1 MGTSSTKRW
10 SDFKS
15 PLRVV
20 VQVLLRGR
28 ETQANRYRK
37 LKREL
42 DGANRLLAQREKE
55 IEQQEERIR
64 ELERQTRRLESDKLT
79 RAAGWLLPDDPPIGT
94 HGYGPR
100 MVSLAAN
107 LATSI
112 GLRGSQRCL
121 EIVFDWLG
129 VQQVVPHFTTI
140 RNWLQRVGVAA
151 LKEPVERAD
160 DWVWMADHSNQIGPE
175 KTLVVLGVR
184 SSEMPPPGTAL
195 KHEDVRLL
203 MVRPGTKWKRE
214 DMAAVYM
221 ELAEQYGFP
230 RAVLSDGAVELREG
244 AECLKNQGPETVVL
258 QDFKHKAATFLKAM
272 VGKTERFGQFY
283 SQMGKTRSAIQ
294 QTELAYL
301 APPTPKHKARFMN
314 LAAILQWA
322 STKLWLLEHPEA
334 EARKFVTPQRLED
347 KLGWL
352 RSFADD
358 LAMWRECQQVLEK
371 GSKLI
376 NEEGL
381 FHGASEQLRAAVGTD
396 VTHATSRQL
405 AERLI
410 DFVADAERH
419 LKAEE
424 RLPMSTEILESTFG
438 LYKQLERQQSKGG
451 FTSLLAAFGALL
463 KPATKESIRHAFSV
477 ATVNDV
483 KRWVKQNLG
492 TTLTSKRLATNREFR
507 HSTHGATKIPAI
519 T

>member
-1 MGTSSTKRW
+1 VSISCAKRW

-15 PLRVV
+15 PTRVV
-20 VQVLLRGR
+20 VQFLLRSR
-28 ETQANRYRK
+28 ETQTDRYRE
-37 LKREL
+37 LKGEL
-42 DGANRLLAQREKE
+42 DGAKRLLASQQKK
-55 IEQQEERIR
+55 IEQQAERIR
-64 ELERQTRRLESDKLT
+64 ELQRQTQNLESAKRT
-79 RAAGWLLPDDPPIGT
+79 QAAGMSLPDDPPIGT

-100 MVSLAAN
+100 MVSLAVN
-107 LATSI
+107 LARSI
-112 GLRGSQRCL
+112 GLRASGRCL

-151 LKEPVERAD
+151 VKEPVEEAD
-160 DWVWMADHSNQIGPE
+160 DWIWMADHSNQIGPE
-175 KTLVVLGVR
+175 KTLVVLGIR
-184 SSEMPPPGTAL
+184 ASDLPLPGTAL

-203 MVRPGTKWKRE
+203 LVRPGTKWKRE

-221 ELAEQYGFP
+221 ELAQQYGFP
-230 RAVLSDGAVELREG
+230 RAVLSDGAVELRGG
-244 AECLKNQGPETVVL
+244 AECLKNQAPDTIVL
-258 QDFKHKAATFLKAM
+258 QDFKHKAAALLKAM
-272 VGKTERFGQFY
+272 VGRTERFGQFY
-283 SQMGKTRSAIQ
+283 TRMGKTRSAIQ
-294 QTELAYL
+294 QTELAHL

-322 STKLWLLEHPEA
+322 STILWLLEHPEA
-334 EARKFVTPQRLED
+334 EARKFVTSERLEE

-352 RSFADD
+352 RSFGDD
-358 LAMWRECQQVLEK
+358 LAVWRECQHVLEQ

-381 FHGASEQLRAAVGTD
+381 FRGAAERLRTAVGPEVTHGA
-396 VTHATSRQL
+396 SRQL

-419 LKAEE
+419 LKPNE

-451 FTSLLAAFGALL
+451 FTSLLAAFGALF
-463 KPATKESIRHAFSV
+463 KPTTKESIRKSFLAV
-477 ATVNDV
+477 TVNDV
-483 KRWVKQNLG
+483 KQWVRQNLG
-492 TTLTSKRLATNREFR
+492 ATLTSKRLATYHEFR
-507 HSTHGATKIPAI
+507 HTSHGATNTSAA

>member
-1 MGTSSTKRW
+1 MGTSCTKRW

-15 PLRVV
+15 PSRVV
-20 VQVLLRGR
+20 VQVLLRSR
-28 ETQANRYRK
+28 ETWARRYRE

-42 DGANRLLAQREKE
+42 DRANRLLAQREKE
-55 IEQQEERIR
+55 IEQQEKRIR
-64 ELERQTRRLESDKLT
+64 ELERQAQRLESAKLT
-79 RAAGWLLPDDPPIGT
+79 QAAGLSLPDDPSIGT

-100 MVSLAAN
+100 MVSLAVN
-107 LATSI
+107 LARSI
-112 GLRGSQRCL
+112 GIRGAQRCL
-121 EIVFDWLG
+121 KLVFDWLG

-151 LKEPVERAD
+151 LKEPVEEVD
-160 DWVWMADHSNQIGPE
+160 DWVWMVDHSNQIGPE

-184 SSEMPPPGTAL
+184 ASEMPPPGKAL

-214 DMAAVYM
+214 DMEAVYM
-221 ELAEQYGFP
+221 ELAQAHGFP
-230 RAVLSDGAVELREG
+230 RAVLSDGAVELRKG
-244 AECLKNQGPETVVL
+244 AECLKNQGPNTVVL

-283 SQMGKTRSAIQ
+283 TRMGRTRSAIQ

-314 LAAILQWA
+314 LAAILRWA

-358 LAMWRECQQVLEK
+358 LAVWRECQQVLEK

-381 FHGASEQLRAAVGTD
+381 FHGAAEQLRAAVGTD
-396 VTHATSRQL
+396 LTHATSRQL
-405 AERLI
+405 AQRLI

-419 LKAEE
+419 LKATE

-463 KPATKESIRHAFSV
+463 KPATKESIQRAFSAV
-477 ATVNDV
+477 TVNHV
-483 KRWVKQNLG
+483 KQWVKQNLG
-492 TTLTSKRLATNREFR
+492 NTLTSKRLATYHEFR
-507 HSTHGATKIPAI
+507 QTTHGATKTPAI